1 MKNLKKLNH
10 YIKKYP
16 FHIFGGL
23 VFIVLSN
30 LFALY
35 PAQATRSAINYLES
49 LSANPKISIDYDVF
63 LKLLGLIILTALIK
77 GVFMFFMR
85 QTIIVM
91 SRRIEFDL
99 KNDLF
104 KAFEKLP
111 LSFYKVNK
119 TGDLMSRM
127 SEDVGQVRNYLG
139 PAIMYAMNLIV
150 LFLLVIGV
158 MLTIDVKLTIMVLL
172 PLPFLSWGVY
182 KVSNAINRQSRI
194 IQEHIGMV
202 SSRAQGAFSGIR
214 IIKSFAREKAEERY
228 MESDSLQL
236 KSQAYKM
243 MKIDSW
249 FSPIVSSL
257 IGISTLLTIFVGGLR
272 YIDGHIS
279 LGNIAEFVIYVNML
293 TWPVTSVGWVSSI
306 IQKAEASMGRLIPLL
321 KEANDQQSGKNKN
334 PIFLSHSIEFKNV
347 SFTYPE
353 SGILAVNDLSFFLP
367 DGKTLGITGKTGS
380 GKSTVAALLSGL
392 YEPDEG
398 QILIGGIPIQEI
410 PKSILRKELGIVQ
423 QDIFLFSETIREN
436 ILFGAGD
443 SKIKEVDLINA
454 ASDAGLLKAI
464 ESLPQKWETLIG
476 ERGVTLSGG
485 QKQRLSL
492 ARALLKQPAILLLDD
507 CFSAIDTKT
516 ENEIL
521 GKIRN
526 RISSSTSVLISHR
539 VSTLIDADFIIVLNK
554 GRLMESG
561 THNTLLSKN
570 DIYAELVKS
579 QAEKLSEPSF
589 LER

>member
-1 MKNLKKLNH
+1 MHLA
-10 YIKKYP
+10 
-16 FHIFGGL
+16 GGL
-23 VFIVLSN
+23 IFIILSN

-35 PAQATRSAINYLES
+35 PAQATRKAIDFLEEIEKNTS
-49 LSANPKISIDYDVF
+49 NPPASSVF
-63 LKLLGLIILTALIK
+63 LSLLGLIIASALLK
-77 GVFMFFMR
+77 GLFMFFMR

-104 KAFEKLP
+104 LAFEKLP

-139 PAIMYAMNLIV
+139 PAIMYAMNLLV
-150 LFLLVIGV
+150 LFVLVIGV
-158 MLTIDVKLTIMVLL
+158 MLSIDIQLTLMVLL
-172 PLPFLSWGVY
+172 PLPLLSWGVY
-182 KVSNAINRQSRI
+182 KVSNAINLQSTI
-194 IQEHIGMV
+194 IQEHIGAL
-202 SSRAQGAFSGIR
+202 SARAQGAFSGIR
-214 IIKSFAREKAEERY
+214 IIKSFAREGAEESL
-228 MESDSLQL
+228 MEKDSLNL
-236 KSQAYKM
+236 KSESLKM

-249 FSPIVSSL
+249 FSPIISSL
-257 IGISTLLTIFVGGLR
+257 IGTSTLLTIFVGGLR
-272 YIDGHIS
+272 YIDGQIS

-321 KEANDQQSGKNKN
+321 KEADDRKNVSEIAA
-334 PIFLSHSIEFKNV
+334 PILSYSIEFKNV

-353 SGILAVNDLSFFLP
+353 SGIKALNNLSFFLP
-367 DGKTLGITGKTGS
+367 DGRTLGITGKTGS

-398 QILIGGIPIQEI
+398 EILLGGINIGQI
-410 PKSILRKELGIVQ
+410 PKAVLRNELGIVQ

-436 ILFGAGD
+436 ILFGSG
-443 SKIKEVDLINA
+443 SPNLEETDLIKA
-454 ASDAGLLKAI
+454 ATDAGLLTAI
-464 ESLPQKWETLIG
+464 ESLPQKWNTIIG

-492 ARALLKQPAILLLDD
+492 ARALLRNPPVLLLDD

-521 GKIRN
+521 GRIKN
-526 RISSSTSVLISHR
+526 RIGSSTSVLISHR
-539 VSTLIDADFIIVLNK
+539 VSTLLDADQIIVLNK
-554 GRLMESG
+554 GQLMEAG
-561 THNTLLSKN
+561 THEVLVKN
-570 DIYAELVKS
+570 QGIYADLVKN
-579 QAEKLSEPSF
+579 QAENQMENSMTKN
-589 LER
+589 

>member
-1 MKNLKKLNH
+1 LKNLKKLNH

-35 PAQATRSAINYLES
+35 PAQATRSAIDYLERF
-49 LSANPKISIDYDVF
+49 SANPHVSIDYDVF

-85 QTIIVM
+85 QTVIVM

-158 MLTIDVKLTIMVLL
+158 MLSIDIKLTLMVLL

-182 KVSNAINRQSRI
+182 KVSNAINLQSRI

-214 IIKSFAREKAEERY
+214 IIKSFAREKAEEGY

-236 KSQAYKM
+236 KRQAYKM

-272 YIDGHIS
+272 YINGHIS

-321 KEANDQQSGKNKN
+321 NEANEQQSGENKN
-334 PIFLSHSIEFKNV
+334 PIFLSHSIEFNNV

-353 SGILAVNDLSFFLP
+353 SGILAVDNLSFFLP

-380 GKSTVAALLSGL
+380 GKSTVALLLSGL

-410 PKSILRKELGIVQ
+410 PKSLLRKELGIVQ
-423 QDIFLFSETIREN
+423 QDIFLFSESIREN

-443 SKIKEVDLINA
+443 STIIEVDLINA
-454 ASDAGLLKAI
+454 ASDAGLLKTI
-464 ESLPQKWETLIG
+464 QNLPQKWETLIG

-492 ARALLKQPAILLLDD
+492 ARALLKQPSILLLDD

-526 RISSSTSVLISHR
+526 RVSSSTSVLISHR
-539 VSTLIDADFIIVLNK
+539 VSTLIDADFIFVLNK

-561 THNTLLSKN
+561 THQTLLSKN

-579 QAEKLSEPSF
+579 QAEKLSEPS
-589 LER
+589 LTNR

>member
-1 MKNLKKLNH
+1 LA
-10 YIKKYP
+10 
-16 FHIFGGL
+16 GGL
-23 VFIVLSN
+23 IFIILSN

-35 PAQATRSAINYLES
+35 PAQATRKAIDFLEEIEKNTS
-49 LSANPKISIDYDVF
+49 NPPASSVF
-63 LKLLGLIILTALIK
+63 LSLLGLIIASALLK
-77 GVFMFFMR
+77 GLFMFFMR

-104 KAFEKLP
+104 LAFEKLP

-139 PAIMYAMNLIV
+139 PAIMYAMNLLV
-150 LFLLVIGV
+150 LFVLVIGV
-158 MLTIDVKLTIMVLL
+158 MLSIDIQLTLMVLL
-172 PLPFLSWGVY
+172 PLPLLSWGVY
-182 KVSNAINRQSRI
+182 KVSNAINLQSTI
-194 IQEHIGMV
+194 IQEHIGAL
-202 SSRAQGAFSGIR
+202 SARAQGAFSGIR
-214 IIKSFAREKAEERY
+214 IIKSFAREGAEESL
-228 MESDSLQL
+228 MEKDSLNL
-236 KSQAYKM
+236 KSESLKM

-249 FSPIVSSL
+249 FSPIISSL
-257 IGISTLLTIFVGGLR
+257 IGTSTLLTIFVGGLR
-272 YIDGHIS
+272 YIDGQIS

-321 KEANDQQSGKNKN
+321 KEADDRKNVSEIAA
-334 PIFLSHSIEFKNV
+334 PILSYSIEFKNV

-353 SGILAVNDLSFFLP
+353 SGIKALNNLSFFLP
-367 DGKTLGITGKTGS
+367 DGRTLGITGKTGS

-398 QILIGGIPIQEI
+398 EILLGGINIGQI
-410 PKSILRKELGIVQ
+410 PKAVLRNELGIVQ

-436 ILFGAGD
+436 ILFGSG
-443 SKIKEVDLINA
+443 SPNLEETDLIKA
-454 ASDAGLLKAI
+454 ATDAGLLTAI
-464 ESLPQKWETLIG
+464 ESLPQKWNTIIG

-492 ARALLKQPAILLLDD
+492 ARALLRNPPVLLLDD

-521 GKIRN
+521 GRIKN
-526 RISSSTSVLISHR
+526 RIGSSTSVLISHR
-539 VSTLIDADFIIVLNK
+539 VSTLLDADQIIVLNK
-554 GRLMESG
+554 GQLMEAG
-561 THNTLLSKN
+561 THEVLVKN
-570 DIYAELVKS
+570 QGIYADLVKN
-579 QAEKLSEPSF
+579 QAENQMENSMTKN
-589 LER
+589 

>member
-1 MKNLKKLNH
+1 LA
-10 YIKKYP
+10 
-16 FHIFGGL
+16 GGL
-23 VFIVLSN
+23 IFIILSN

-35 PAQATRSAINYLES
+35 PAQATRKAIDFLEAIEKNTS
-49 LSANPKISIDYDVF
+49 NPPASSVF
-63 LKLLGLIILTALIK
+63 LGLLGLIIASALLK
-77 GVFMFFMR
+77 GLFMFFMR

-104 KAFEKLP
+104 LAFEKLP

-139 PAIMYAMNLIV
+139 PAIMYAMNLLI
-150 LFLLVIGV
+150 LFILVIGV
-158 MLTIDVKLTIMVLL
+158 MLSIDVQLTLMVLL
-172 PLPFLSWGVY
+172 PLPLLSWGVY
-182 KVSNAINRQSRI
+182 KVSNAINLQSTI
-194 IQEHIGMV
+194 IQEHIGAL
-202 SSRAQGAFSGIR
+202 SARAQGAFSGIR
-214 IIKSFAREKAEERY
+214 IIKSFAREGAEESL
-228 MESDSLQL
+228 MEKDSLNL
-236 KSQAYKM
+236 KSESLKM

-249 FSPIVSSL
+249 FSPIISSL
-257 IGISTLLTIFVGGLR
+257 IGTSTLLTIFVGGLR
-272 YIDGHIS
+272 YIDGQIS

-306 IQKAEASMGRLIPLL
+306 IQKAEASMGRLMPLL
-321 KEANDQQSGKNKN
+321 KEAGARKNVSEITT
-334 PIFLSHSIEFKNV
+334 PVLSYSIEFKNV

-353 SGILAVNDLSFFLP
+353 SGIKALNNLSFFLP
-367 DGKTLGITGKTGS
+367 NGRTLGITGKTGS

-398 QILIGGIPIQEI
+398 EILLGGINISQI
-410 PKSILRKELGIVQ
+410 PKAALRNELGIVQ

-436 ILFGAGD
+436 ILFG
-443 SKIKEVDLINA
+443 SSSSNLEESELIKA
-454 ASDAGLLKAI
+454 ATDAGLLNAI
-464 ESLPQKWETLIG
+464 ENLPQKWNTVIG

-492 ARALLKQPAILLLDD
+492 ARALLRNPPVLLLDD

-521 GKIRN
+521 GRIKN
-526 RISSSTSVLISHR
+526 RIGSSTSVLISHR
-539 VSTLIDADFIIVLNK
+539 VSTLLDADQIIVLNK
-554 GRLMESG
+554 GQLMEAG
-561 THNTLLSKN
+561 THSALVKN
-570 DIYAELVKS
+570 QGIYAELVKN
-579 QAEKLSEPSF
+579 QAENQMEKSMTKT
-589 LER
+589 

>member
-1 MKNLKKLNH
+1 LHLA
-10 YIKKYP
+10 
-16 FHIFGGL
+16 GGL
-23 VFIVLSN
+23 IFIILSN

-35 PAQATRSAINYLES
+35 PAQATRKAIDFLEEIEKNTS
-49 LSANPKISIDYDVF
+49 NPPASSVF
-63 LKLLGLIILTALIK
+63 LSLLGLIIASALLK
-77 GVFMFFMR
+77 GLFMFFMR

-104 KAFEKLP
+104 LAFEKLP

-139 PAIMYAMNLIV
+139 PAIMYAMNLLV
-150 LFLLVIGV
+150 LFVLVIGV
-158 MLTIDVKLTIMVLL
+158 MLSIDIQLTLMVLL
-172 PLPFLSWGVY
+172 PLPLLSWGVY
-182 KVSNAINRQSRI
+182 KVSNAINLQSTI
-194 IQEHIGMV
+194 IQEHIGAL
-202 SSRAQGAFSGIR
+202 SARAQGAFSGIR
-214 IIKSFAREKAEERY
+214 IIKSFAREGAEESL
-228 MESDSLQL
+228 MEKDSLNL
-236 KSQAYKM
+236 KSESLKM

-249 FSPIVSSL
+249 FSPIISSL
-257 IGISTLLTIFVGGLR
+257 IGTSTLLTIFVGGLR
-272 YIDGHIS
+272 YIDGQIS

-321 KEANDQQSGKNKN
+321 KEADDRKNVSEIAA
-334 PIFLSHSIEFKNV
+334 PILSYSIEFKNV

-353 SGILAVNDLSFFLP
+353 SGIKALNNLSFFLP
-367 DGKTLGITGKTGS
+367 DGRTLGITGKTGS

-398 QILIGGIPIQEI
+398 EILLGGINIGQI
-410 PKSILRKELGIVQ
+410 PKAVLRNELGIVQ

-436 ILFGAGD
+436 ILFGSG
-443 SKIKEVDLINA
+443 SPNLEETDLIKA
-454 ASDAGLLKAI
+454 ATDAGLLTAI
-464 ESLPQKWETLIG
+464 ESLPQKWNTIIG

-492 ARALLKQPAILLLDD
+492 ARALLRNPPVLLLDD

-521 GKIRN
+521 GRIKN
-526 RISSSTSVLISHR
+526 RIGSSTSVLISHR
-539 VSTLIDADFIIVLNK
+539 VSTLLDADQIIVLNK
-554 GRLMESG
+554 GQLMEAG
-561 THNTLLSKN
+561 THEVLVKN
-570 DIYAELVKS
+570 QGIYADLVKN
-579 QAEKLSEPSF
+579 QAENQMENSMTKN
-589 LER
+589 

>member
-1 MKNLKKLNH
+1 LA
-10 YIKKYP
+10 
-16 FHIFGGL
+16 GGL
-23 VFIVLSN
+23 IFIILSN

-35 PAQATRSAINYLES
+35 PAQATRKAIDFLEEIEKNTS
-49 LSANPKISIDYDVF
+49 NPPASSVF
-63 LKLLGLIILTALIK
+63 LSLLGLIIASALLK
-77 GVFMFFMR
+77 GLFMFFMR

-104 KAFEKLP
+104 LAFEKLP

-139 PAIMYAMNLIV
+139 PAIMYAMNLLV
-150 LFLLVIGV
+150 LFVLVIGV
-158 MLTIDVKLTIMVLL
+158 MLSIDIQLTLMVLL
-172 PLPFLSWGVY
+172 PLPLLSWGVY
-182 KVSNAINRQSRI
+182 KVSNAINLQSTI
-194 IQEHIGMV
+194 IQEHIGAL
-202 SSRAQGAFSGIR
+202 SARAQGAFSGIR
-214 IIKSFAREKAEERY
+214 IIKSFAREGAEESL
-228 MESDSLQL
+228 MEKDSLNL
-236 KSQAYKM
+236 KSESLKM

-249 FSPIVSSL
+249 FSPIISSL
-257 IGISTLLTIFVGGLR
+257 IGTSTLLTIFVGGLR
-272 YIDGHIS
+272 YIDGQIS

-321 KEANDQQSGKNKN
+321 KEADDRKNVSEIAA
-334 PIFLSHSIEFKNV
+334 PILSYSIEFKNV

-353 SGILAVNDLSFFLP
+353 SGIKALNNLSFFLP
-367 DGKTLGITGKTGS
+367 DGRTLGITGKTGS

-398 QILIGGIPIQEI
+398 EILLGGINIGQI
-410 PKSILRKELGIVQ
+410 PKAVLRNELGIVQ

-436 ILFGAGD
+436 ILFGSG
-443 SKIKEVDLINA
+443 SPNLEETDLIKA
-454 ASDAGLLKAI
+454 ATDAGLLT
-464 ESLPQKWETLIG
+464 ESLPQKWNTIIG

-492 ARALLKQPAILLLDD
+492 ARALLRNPPVLLLDD

-521 GKIRN
+521 GRIKN
-526 RISSSTSVLISHR
+526 RIGSSTSVLISHR
-539 VSTLIDADFIIVLNK
+539 VSTLLDADQIIVLNK
-554 GRLMESG
+554 GQLMEAG
-561 THNTLLSKN
+561 THEVLVKN
-570 DIYAELVKS
+570 QGIYADLVKN
-579 QAEKLSEPSF
+579 QAENQMENSMTKN
-589 LER
+589 

>member
-1 MKNLKKLNH
+1 MA
-10 YIKKYP
+10 
-16 FHIFGGL
+16 GGL
-23 VFIVLSN
+23 VFIILSN

-35 PAQATRSAINYLES
+35 PAQATRNAIDYLEK
-49 LSANPKISIDYDVF
+49 LGKNATITPDAGIF
-63 LKLLGLIILTALIK
+63 LKLLGLIIASALVK
-77 GVFMFFMR
+77 GLFMFFMR

-104 KAFEKLP
+104 LAYERLP

-150 LFLLVIGV
+150 LFCLVIGV
-158 MLTIDVKLTIMVLL
+158 MLTIDVQLTLMVLL
-172 PLPFLSWGVY
+172 PLPLLSWGVY
-182 KVSNAINRQSRI
+182 KVSNAINIQSTI
-194 IQEHIGMV
+194 IQEHIGAL
-202 SSRAQGAFSGIR
+202 SSRSQGAFSGIR
-214 IIKSFAREKAEERY
+214 IIKSFAREKAEEKL
-228 MESDSLQL
+228 MEQESHRLKAESL
-236 KSQAYKM
+236 KM

-249 FSPIVSSL
+249 FSPIISSL
-257 IGISTLLTIFVGGLR
+257 IGTSTLLTIFMGGLR
-272 YIDGHIS
+272 YIDGQIS

-321 KEANDQQSGKNKN
+321 REASDQEKSPVEFPSFKG
-334 PIFLSHSIEFKNV
+334 HSIEFKKV

-353 SGILAVNDLSFFLP
+353 SGIRAIENLSFFLP
-367 DGKTLGITGKTGS
+367 DGQTLGITGKTGS

-392 YEPDEG
+392 YEPEEG
-398 QILIGGIPIQEI
+398 EILIGGINIKEI
-410 PKSILRKELGIVQ
+410 PKAVLRGELGIVQ
-423 QDIFLFSETIREN
+423 QDIFLFSETIKEN
-436 ILFGAGD
+436 ILFG
-443 SKIKEVDLINA
+443 SVHQKVSEVELLSAATDAELLNA
-454 ASDAGLLKAI
+454 IDN
-464 ESLPQKWETLIG
+464 LPQKWDTVIG

-492 ARALLKQPAILLLDD
+492 ARALLRKPPILLFDD

-521 GKIRN
+521 KKIKN
-526 RISSSTSVLISHR
+526 RIGSSTSVLVSHR
-539 VSTLIDADFIIVLNK
+539 VSTLLDADQILVLNQ
-554 GRLMESG
+554 GRLVEIG
-561 THNTLLSKN
+561 THHDLIQQKGV
-570 DIYAELVKS
+570 YADLVKN
-579 QAEKLSEPSF
+579 QAENVKDLSSENNKKNQIET
-589 LER
+589 LHTKR